1 MRKKLITRTIQFTN
15 LTLLMADTESA
26 EMYNSYTTIP
36 GTYKDE
42 KAMLNAVRPIV
53 EDDTHKLVSLVGWT
67 VGSQLYGMLEADFM
81 GQAKP
86 IERSIETD
94 TTNTEEEV

>member
-26 EMYNSYTTIP
+26 EMYNRYETIS

-42 KAMLNAVRPIV
+42 KAMLKAVRPLV

-67 VGSQLYGMLEADFM
+67 VGSQLYGMPESDFM
-81 GQAKP
+81 SHAKP
-86 IERSIETD
+86 IERSTAAD
-94 TTNTEEEV
+94 ADVEEA

>member
-15 LTLLMADTESA
+15 LTLLMANVETA
-26 EMYNSYTTIP
+26 EMYNEYKTIP

-42 KAMLNAVRPIV
+42 KAMLKAARPLV

-67 VGSQLYGMLEADFM
+67 LGTQLYGMPESDFM
-81 GQAKP
+81 AQAKP
-86 IERSIETD
+86 IEK
-94 TTNTEEEV
+94 TTAVDAEVEGV

>member
-15 LTLLMADTESA
+15 LTLLMADMESA
-26 EMYNSYTTIP
+26 EMYNSHTIIP

-42 KAMLNAVRPIV
+42 KAMLKAARPIV

-67 VGSQLYGMLEADFM
+67 VGSQLYGMPEADFM
-81 GQAKP
+81 AQANP
-86 IERSIETD
+86 IERNTETD
-94 TTNTEEEV
+94 TTNEEEA

>member
-26 EMYNSYTTIP
+26 EMYNSCTTIP

-42 KAMLNAVRPIV
+42 KAMLKAARTIV

-67 VGSQLYGMLEADFM
+67 VGSQLYGMPEADFM
-81 GQAKP
+81 AMAKP
-86 IERSIETD
+86 IDRNPETD
-94 TTNTEEEV
+94 TANTKEEA